1 MIAMRTYSSIGLALL
16 MVLGSTFTISADTP
30 VVDRFT
36 FARPP
41 APESTVD
48 PKGRLSLAIERWST
62 DSERDRLVAGLTQN
76 GPDKLLEALRDVPN
90 AGTMYWPGGTLYS
103 VRYARRITRPDG
115 GTDAVFVVDRPLWMW
130 WESKPASTPYPYS
143 LVQVRLGKDGA
154 GDGHIS
160 LGVPVTSDKTLGV
173 VLSDYAKAPAVLTDV
188 RHERQAT

>member
-1 MIAMRTYSSIGLALL
+1 MIAMRIYSSIGLALL
-16 MVLGSTFTISADTP
+16 MVLGSTFTIFAETP

-48 PKGRLSLAIERWST
+48 PKGRLSVAIDRWST
-62 DSERDRLVAGLTQN
+62 DTERDRLVADLAQN
-76 GPDKLLEALRDVPN
+76 GPDKLLDALRDAPN

-115 GTDAVFVVDRPLWMW
+115 GIDAVFVVDRPLWMW
-130 WESKPASTPYPYS
+130 WESKPASMPYPYS
-143 LVQVRLGKDGA
+143 VVQVRLGKDGA
-154 GDGHIS
+154 GEGRVSH
-160 LGVPVTSDKTLGV
+160 GVPVSSDKALGV

-188 RHERQAT
+188 RHEHQTT

>member
-1 MIAMRTYSSIGLALL
+1 MRTYSSIGLALL
-16 MVLGSTFTISADTP
+16 MVLGSTFTMSADTP

-48 PKGRLSLAIERWST
+48 PKGRLSVAIARWST
-62 DSERDRLVAGLTQN
+62 DSERDRLFADVSQN
-76 GPDKLLEALRDVPN
+76 GPDKLLESLRDAPN

-103 VRYARRITRPDG
+103 VRYARRITRADG

-130 WESKPASTPYPYS
+130 WESQPASTPYPYS

-154 GDGHIS
+154 GEGRIS
-160 LGVPVTSDKTLGV
+160 LGVPVSSDKALGA